1 MLTGFGK
8 ELRKLRIM
16 AGELIRDMAEK
27 LEVTASYLSAV
38 ETGKRQVPDGWV
50 EKITALYDL
59 SPEERKKLQNAADS
73 SALSI
78 KLDLNGMNDR
88 HRQTAVLFAREFGD
102 LDDQKIE
109 QIRMLLDEESE

>member
-16 AGELIRDMAEK
+16 AGELIRDMADK

-50 EKITALYDL
+50 ETISTLYNL
-59 SPEERKKLQNAADS
+59 SPEDQKKLQNAADS

-78 KLDLNGMNDR
+78 KLNLTGMDDR
-88 HRQTAVLFAREFGD
+88 RRQTAVLFAREFGD
-102 LDDQKIE
+102 FDDQKIE